1 MKPENNP
8 IKRAIRKPTYLNA
21 IKAMCA
27 HCMGCTQDHIE
38 SGFRE
43 EIRDCTATACPLFPF
58 RPYRADKR
66 AVKVQE
72 STLEAN
78 PCQSLPELCNRA
90 DISLEPAFQG
100 VRNV

>member
-1 MKPENNP
+1 MPEQNP

-27 HCMGCTQDHIE
+27 ACMGCTLDHIE
-38 SGFRE
+38 GGFRE
-43 EIRDCTATACPLFPF
+43 EIRDCTAPACPLFPF

-78 PCQSLPELCNRA
+78 PCQSLPEPINHA
-90 DISLEPAFQG
+90 DIPLEVGLQG
-100 VRNV
+100 VCNA